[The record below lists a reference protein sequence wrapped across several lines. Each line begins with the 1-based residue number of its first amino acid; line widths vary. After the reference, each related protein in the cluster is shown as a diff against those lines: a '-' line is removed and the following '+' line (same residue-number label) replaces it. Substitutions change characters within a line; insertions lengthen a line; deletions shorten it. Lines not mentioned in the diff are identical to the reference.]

1 MLRPPSPAA
10 LACALLLGACGGG
23 SAKKP
28 GLIGADCSVG
38 RDSACASS
46 RCLALDSSTAYCT
59 QSCQAAADCPAG
71 YLCASAPTGGAGCP
85 HPGAGGD
92 LGGGLRPPPRPQG
105 GRPPA
110 PRHPPGS
117 PSPPRA
123 GPADPPGRGG

>member
-10 LACALLLGACGGG
+10 VACALLLGACGGG

-46 RCLALDSSTAYCT
+46 RCLALDSSSAYCT

-85 HPGAGGD
+85 PPGAGGGCGRD
-92 LGGGLRPPPRPQG
+92 VDRPAGPQG
-105 GRPPA
+105 GGARS
-110 PRHPPGS
+110 HCFI
-117 PSPPRA
+117 
-123 GPADPPGRGG
+123 PADRSPCRARPHGP

>member
-46 RCLALDSSTAYCT
+46 RCLALDSSSAYCT

-71 YLCASAPTGGAGCP
+71 YLCASAPTGGSGCP
-85 HPGAGGD
+85 QPGARGRRGQ
-92 LGGGLRPPPRPQG
+92 GVACPARPECDAPRP
-105 GRPPA
+105 
-110 PRHPPGS
+110 HS
-117 PSPPRA
+117 HI
-123 GPADPPGRGG
+123 

>member
-23 SAKKP
+23 SGKKP

-46 RCLALDSSTAYCT
+46 KCLALDSSTAYCT

-85 HPGAGGD
+85 PP
-92 LGGGLRPPPRPQG
+92 GGGGPSGRGAPPPPRPP
-105 GRPPA
+105 RPA
-110 PRHPPGS
+110 PAPP
-117 PSPPRA
+117 
-123 GPADPPGRGG
+123 